1 MVKLRSGPLIERLG
15 GEGVTIFLTTHSLE
29 EAERLADRVALLVE
43 GQIVACDTVAGLKG
57 RVADG
62 DAMVEIRST

>member
-1 MVKLRSGPLIERLG
+1 M
-15 GEGVTIFLTTHSLE
+15 TIFLTTHSLE